1 MAPAAAEQEAALL
14 RAQLSILRR
23 TWEEGVKERAAER
36 EAWEGERVERDRDRG
51 EENARHRL
59 WEREQG
65 EREGLEMRMTDLF
78 SQVKALSSEVERER
92 ARSQAM
98 DRACKEEHDAWLMLK
113 GGNESLERAVKL
125 EKRERAVAEED
136 GRKRVQQ
143 VRFSSL
149 AYT

>member
-1 MAPAAAEQEAALL
+1 
-14 RAQLSILRR
+14 
-23 TWEEGVKERAAER
+23 VKERAAER
-36 EAWEGERVERDRDRG
+36 EAWEVERVERDRERG
-51 EENARHRL
+51 EEDARRRL

-98 DRACKEEHDAWLMLK
+98 ERACKEEHDALLMLK
-113 GGNESLERAVKL
+113 GGNESLKRAVQL
-125 EKRERAVAEED
+125 EQRARAVAEED